1 MDWITDLV
9 KLFLDNTYKIK
20 HKLSLFLTVS
30 FLIVLADNHLGISR
44 HLYNKNKIEEIA
56 QIETLLGK
64 QTTSKDIKPKLVQLE
79 NEIVEQKNILG
90 HFLDA
95 LSSIDSFSSLPN
107 NTIIANIAA
116 KPIEYSIT
124 YHVISSSFWILIFM
138 VAFIGLII
146 RSLIK
151 KDKDTRE
158 FIKELL
164 QILAILILSSVAIS
178 GLLFL
183 IPKYNPPFA
192 NYLINFLITTCIIST
207 IIAYLFYIANNDL
220 NKKYEKITVALKKL
234 NDKMKPTSTT

>member
-20 HKLSLFLTVS
+20 HKLGLFITVS

-44 HLYNKNKIEEIA
+44 HLYNKNKIEEIT
-56 QIETLLGK
+56 QIETLIGK
-64 QTTSKDIKPKLVQLE
+64 QTTSKDIKPRLIQLE

-124 YHVISSSFWILIFM
+124 YHIISSSFWILIFL
-138 VAFIGLII
+138 VASVVLII
-146 RSLIK
+146 YSSIK
-151 KDKDTRE
+151 NKTKLSE
-158 FIKELL
+158 NVKEML
-164 QILAILILSSVAIS
+164 QVFGILIFSGVAIS

-192 NYLINFLITTCIIST
+192 NYLINFLITTCIFSAT
-207 IIAYLFYIANNDL
+207 LVYLFYKANNDL
-220 NKKYEKITVALKKL
+220 NKKYEKLTDALTKL
-234 NDKMKPTSTT
+234 NKTMKPTPTT

>member
-1 MDWITDLV
+1 MDWITEV
-9 KLFLDNTYKIK
+9 IKLFLDNTYKIK

-30 FLIVLADNHLGISR
+30 FLIILADNHLGISR

-64 QTTSKDIKPKLVQLE
+64 QTTSKDIKPRLIQLE

-124 YHVISSSFWILIFM
+124 KLEYVKNKKWIYIDDFISVIKNSYLTEKQKYKSQNDIIP
-138 VAFIGLII
+138 LII
-146 RSLIK
+146 TKLEEQK
-151 KDKDTRE
+151 KNCR
-158 FIKELL
+158 
-164 QILAILILSSVAIS
+164 
-178 GLLFL
+178 
-183 IPKYNPPFA
+183 
-192 NYLINFLITTCIIST
+192 
-207 IIAYLFYIANNDL
+207 
-220 NKKYEKITVALKKL
+220 
-234 NDKMKPTSTT
+234 